1 MCNLNLGSW
10 ISWIS
15 WISWMF
21 RSDARDGGETQKR
34 ATRGRALRDEFW
46 GTSCGCAA
54 RRGQEITRHAMIIC
68 DQRPPGGHK
77 EALSVQLPFHC
88 FFFTFFL
95 KHIFAKLKP
104 YCIIFHLSSGFLP
117 SQSIDFSWTDFFL
130 PLSARRR
137 RKWTFTNR
145 SLALTRRSE
154 AKLASKSHS
163 LVVFPS
169 AWWRQHWA
177 GQKIKYGLFTNI
189 SDPLKN
195 HFISPSKMLQVEKV
209 HFSSGTV
216 RLALWHPL
224 ASLGISWPSRISRIS
239 GISRFKGK
247 DLPAPFARW
256 RP

>member
-1 MCNLNLGSW
+1 M
-10 ISWIS
+10 
-15 WISWMF
+15 
-21 RSDARDGGETQKR
+21 
-34 ATRGRALRDEFW
+34 
-46 GTSCGCAA
+46 
-54 RRGQEITRHAMIIC
+54 
-68 DQRPPGGHK
+68 
-77 EALSVQLPFHC
+77 
-88 FFFTFFL
+88 
-95 KHIFAKLKP
+95 KP

-216 RLALWHPL
+216 RLALGIPWHLL
-224 ASLGISWPSRISRIS
+224 ASLGHLGYLGYLGYLGSRARISQRPLRGEDLS
-239 GISRFKGK
+239 VRRFKTN
-247 DLPAPFARW
+247 APRAVFARFVRLW
-256 RP
+256 GWERCKYACDLVC